1 MGDLKWLRASGLEAA
16 ILKLAADKVPV
27 MGICGGYQM
36 LGQTL
41 SDPDGVEEGGELR
54 GMGLLPIHTVFDLQ
68 KVRTQ
73 VHGKT
78 GKLQGIWRG
87 LSDVAFEGYEIH
99 MGRTTLEKNAL
110 PFSGICLTNEA
121 DTQTASMSA
130 DGCQFGN
137 VCGTYVHGIF
147 DTASM
152 QQAVVKM
159 LLEAR
164 GLSSSA
170 VTVMDEN
177 IYRQQQYDKLA
188 DGLRESLDMAAIY
201 RILEEG
207 LA

>member
-1 MGDLKWLRASGLEAA
+1 
-16 ILKLAADKVPV
+16 
-27 MGICGGYQM
+27 M

-54 GMGLLPIHTVFDLQ
+54 GMGLLPIHTVFDPQ

-78 GKLQGIWRG
+78 DNLQGIWRG

-99 MGRTTLEKNAL
+99 MGRTTLEKNAV

-121 DTQTASMSA
+121 DRQTARMSA

-164 GLSSSA
+164 GLPSSA